1 MLDKINC
8 VECHSLRILPDNA
21 GGYVCADCGVIQPEL
36 DYGNEFISNSQ
47 RTAVIHS
54 GDIGS
59 IIYFPDILQM
69 DTRISRLLYLQK
81 KMLTSVGRSALQ
93 AFHLFANFQDYF
105 HIPLTS
111 NQFMQ
116 LFYRYYPQMTPRSK
130 VRNVCLFTS
139 GLYISLA
146 KQIQVPLNLRE
157 LAIIT
162 QSKISDLFRILTIL
176 EPILKKDNN
185 IAISKDK
192 SEDKLLYGT
201 FERLRVPLELY
212 SEAQALLSNSDH
224 SLGNKKRVRICS
236 AIIHVLKKHDLLKQ
250 HQYRVYHIANQMH
263 ISASILYRYL
273 NEGK

>member
-1 MLDKINC
+1 MLVASI
-8 VECHSLRILPDNA
+8 
-21 GGYVCADCGVIQPEL
+21 ADCGVIQPEL

-116 LFYRYYPQMTPRSK
+116 LFYRYYPQMTPRFK

-146 KQIQVPLNLRE
+146 KQIQGPLNLRE

-162 QSKISDLFRILTIL
+162 Q
-176 EPILKKDNN
+176 KKF
-185 IAISKDK
+185 
-192 SEDKLLYGT
+192 L
-201 FERLRVPLELY
+201 
-212 SEAQALLSNSDH
+212 
-224 SLGNKKRVRICS
+224 ICS
-236 AIIHVLKKHDLLKQ
+236 VF
-250 HQYRVYHIANQMH
+250 
-263 ISASILYRYL
+263 
-273 NEGK
+273 

>member
-81 KMLTSVGRSALQ
+81 KMLTSVGRSPLQ
-93 AFHLFANFQDYF
+93 AFHLFAHFQDYF

-157 LAIIT
+157 LAIVT

-192 SEDKLLYGT
+192 SEDKLLYAT
-201 FERLRVPLELY
+201 FERLRCAPRTLF
-212 SEAQALLSNSDH
+212 
-224 SLGNKKRVRICS
+224 
-236 AIIHVLKKHDLLKQ
+236 
-250 HQYRVYHIANQMH
+250 
-263 ISASILYRYL
+263 
-273 NEGK
+273 